1 MKKITFYDNC
11 NSFGGHHTTAID
23 AVKYLVEKTDVSV
36 SFVFSDKN
44 SRLYEKLNLLK
55 QNGGKINLY
64 PMQNKAI
71 ELKNIGVLLAQ
82 NKINEVKKL
91 FDSINPDIVISLQGS
106 IEQSTVGLIA
116 AKKGKYKAI
125 TFIALT
131 HKISAM
137 QGKLGWVRDIL
148 NLYFYRMSD
157 GFITISD
164 SAKSMLER
172 HGVKSKISVVYCGA
186 DLNECK
192 FYPREESRRKYHID
206 EQDYVVA
213 LIGRIQFVQ
222 KGHDILLNAIY
233 EHRHRLRNIK
243 GNIKG
248 NIKFFIVGDGPDG
261 EILKSRVKAQ
271 GLEDIVTFVPWEN
284 NLSHIY
290 SAIDMVIIPS
300 RFEGIPIVMLEAMYY
315 GLPIV
320 ASNID
325 GMAELLPQE
334 WLFKLDNT
342 QSLIETILR
351 VKGSDNTSIISK
363 NKSHIMITA
372 NVEKFG
378 VKYYEAI
385 CEQIEITSS
394 DSLTIPKVSVI
405 IPAYNAMN
413 FLPQTVESVLK
424 QTFTNFEILIV
435 NDGSKDNIKEWYE
448 NNIKDPRVKL
458 ISQENKGLS
467 AARNLGIA
475 VTKGEY
481 IAFLDADDLWKPKKL
496 EKQVRC
502 FEKDPKV
509 GLVYTWTAFIDEL
522 DNPIGRI
529 ISSNI
534 EGNAWEKMVVNDKI
548 SNGSS
553 AMVRRICFDKVGLF
567 DSNVNSTSDRD
578 MWIRIAE
585 HYSFAVVKEPLTL
598 YRRHSQNMTNNY
610 KLIME
615 DLHQV
620 FEKTFKSAPIESQY
634 LRSRCYAWMNI
645 YIAWL
650 FIDKKDYKQA
660 IYFRRQALLH
670 YPFIFFSNYCLRLSL
685 AILMIRFFGCNG
697 YDKIRSFSR
706 FIRRVYLNIYINY
719 SAIND

>member
-11 NSFGGHHTTAID
+11 NSFGGHHITAID
-23 AVKYLVEKTDVSV
+23 AVKYLVEKTDASV

-44 SRLYEKLNLLK
+44 SRLYEKLNILK

-82 NKINEVKKL
+82 NKINELKKI
-91 FDSINPDIVISLQGS
+91 FDSINPDIIISLQGS
-106 IEQSTVGLIA
+106 IEQSTLGLIA

-137 QGKLGWVRDIL
+137 QGKLGWLRDIL

-186 DLNECK
+186 DLNKCK
-192 FYPREESRRKYHID
+192 FYQREESRRKYHID

-222 KGHDILLNAIY
+222 KGHDILLNAIS
-233 EHRHRLRNIK
+233 EHRQRLR
-243 GNIKG
+243 NIKG

-320 ASNID
+320 ASNVD

-342 QSLIETILR
+342 QCLIETMLR
-351 VKGSDNTSIISK
+351 VKGSDNTSITSK
-363 NKSHIMITA
+363 NKSHIMTIA

-378 VKYYEAI
+378 IKFYEAI

-394 DSLTIPKVSVI
+394 DSLTTPKVSVI

-413 FLPQTVESVLK
+413 FLPQTVESVLN
-424 QTFTNFEILIV
+424 QTFTNFELLIV
-435 NDGSKDNIKEWYE
+435 NDGSKDNIKDWYE

-509 GLVYTWTAFIDEL
+509 GLVYTWTAFIDEF
-522 DNPIGRI
+522 DKPIGRI

-620 FEKTFKSAPIESQY
+620 FEKTFKSAPIELQY

-670 YPFIFFSNYCLRLSL
+670 YPFILFSNYCLRLSL
-685 AILMIRFFGCNG
+685 AILMMRFFGCKG